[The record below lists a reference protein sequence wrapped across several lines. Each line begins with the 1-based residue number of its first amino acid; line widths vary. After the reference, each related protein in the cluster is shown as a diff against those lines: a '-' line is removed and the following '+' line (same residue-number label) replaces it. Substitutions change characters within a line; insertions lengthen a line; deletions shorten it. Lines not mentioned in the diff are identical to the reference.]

1 LFPSHDLA
9 NKEEIIGALDTF
21 QKTLIENERK
31 QQQPAIETKL
41 EAERQTKTRT
51 TGETTTE
58 GVVEEKQEEVTDAV
72 QERKSKKVDV
82 GERTTD
88 GTTVVEE
95 RKAEEVAEEVQE
107 EVTPEGTSI
116 KAQNISDVDKLT
128 KKAKTREKKRVLKT
142 VKNVVKAMTKVAPD
156 VEVVIHENQASYE
169 AALVSSG
176 GKKAD
181 SGTRGFFD
189 NGNQIHINLE
199 RAKNNTALHE
209 GAHVVMASY
218 LKRNPKAVSKFYTQI
233 NKLLSTTSADKLRAF
248 AGGYVN
254 PKAIREDGTVDFT
267 KLTEKEIET
276 YKDEFVTEALARIS
290 DGG

>member
-1 LFPSHDLA
+1 M
-9 NKEEIIGALDTF
+9 N
-21 QKTLIENERK
+21 
-31 QQQPAIETKL
+31 
-41 EAERQTKTRT
+41 
-51 TGETTTE
+51 
-58 GVVEEKQEEVTDAV
+58 
-72 QERKSKKVDV
+72 
-82 GERTTD
+82 
-88 GTTVVEE
+88 
-95 RKAEEVAEEVQE
+95 
-107 EVTPEGTSI
+107 
-116 KAQNISDVDKLT
+116 
-128 KKAKTREKKRVLKT
+128 KTREKKRVLKT
-142 VKNVVKAMTKVAPD
+142 VKNVVKAMTKIAPD

-169 AALVSSG
+169 AALVRSG

-254 PKAIREDGTVDFT
+254 PKAIREDGTVDPAAPKARQNKQIA
-267 KLTEKEIET
+267 KL
-276 YKDEFVTEALARIS
+276 
-290 DGG
+290 